1 MSSILRDSFFD
12 GFEDMMCRDWPFC
25 AHTHPL
31 ALDNESKKEGIC
43 PKRVKRDVIT
53 PYSGFGRMDLK
64 ETDTQYDLRL
74 DLPGMNKSDI
84 QVTAENNVLSIE
96 GERKD
101 EVKQDSKNG
110 KIHFTER
117 HFGKFHRE
125 VSLPANAN
133 VESIH
138 ATYTDGVLEVSIPKK
153 EHAPTKQSVSVQW
166 RVCWSIFDDS
176 RIYKAI

>member
-25 AHTHPL
+25 SHSHPL
-31 ALDNESKKEGIC
+31 TLDNESKGEVSC

-74 DLPGMNKSDI
+74 DLPGMNKPDI
-84 QVTAENNVLSIE
+84 RVTAENNVLSIE

-110 KIHFTER
+110 KVHFTER
-117 HFGKFHRE
+117 HFGKFRRE

-138 ATYTDGVLEVSIPKK
+138 ATYINGVLEVLIPKK
-153 EHAPTKQSVSVQW
+153 ESTSTKKSVSVQL
-166 RVCWSIFDDS
+166 RVC
-176 RIYKAI
+176 